1 MIDILSQ
8 INVLFLDFDGVLTD
22 GYVYVDEDG
31 KETVRCSRRD
41 SLGLGMLKAAGVSV
55 VVVSKERNP
64 VVAERCKKL
73 MIKCFYGI
81 DNKAAFLRGYLERW
95 RVLPE
100 NAVYMGDDINDLEA
114 MKVVGAPI
122 AVNNAVD
129 EIKKI
134 ALYVTK
140 KNGGEG
146 AVREVCDL
154 ILKAKERSSK

>member
-1 MIDILSQ
+1 
-8 INVLFLDFDGVLTD
+8 
-22 GYVYVDEDG
+22 
-31 KETVRCSRRD
+31 
-41 SLGLGMLKAAGVSV
+41 
-55 VVVSKERNP
+55 
-64 VVAERCKKL
+64 
-73 MIKCFYGI
+73 
-81 DNKAAFLRGYLERW
+81 
-95 RVLPE
+95 
-100 NAVYMGDDINDLEA
+100 MGDDINDLEA